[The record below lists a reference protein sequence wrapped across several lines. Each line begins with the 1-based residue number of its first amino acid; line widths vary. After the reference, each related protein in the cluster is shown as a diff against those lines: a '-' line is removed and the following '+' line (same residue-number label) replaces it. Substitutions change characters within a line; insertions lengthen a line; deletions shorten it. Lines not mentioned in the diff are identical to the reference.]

1 MSLFLLTYYRDRRH
15 KTTVETI
22 GDGSLALERLFAAE
36 QDARSHPEV
45 EVVLLTAADE
55 DDLHRTHSRYFES
68 VDELLA
74 V

>member
-1 MSLFLLTYYRDRRH
+1 MSLFLLTYYRDRRRP
-15 KTTVETI
+15 TTVETI
-22 GDGSLALERLFAAE
+22 DDQSSALDRLFMAE
-36 QDARSHPEV
+36 RNARLHPEV

-55 DDLHRTHSRYFES
+55 DDLRLTHSRYFES